1 MLFILELSFA
11 YQVCLLLIVDKMK
24 SSSKFSCIVPTTA
37 SQLCLPSDAPC
48 YYKQQACLGCLQAYG
63 LTPCLEWQLELLGH
77 YGNALAPPTLQPFN
91 TYFEICSQTA
101 VHLMLWLTDDLN
113 ETNMSQSIS
122 DSVDDSNDQLFI
134 SFISFFVLHISILR
148 LCRCSFDR
156 LQKCLIDNNRRVT
169 QKNDKNML
177 NVENN
182 EY

>member
-1 MLFILELSFA
+1 MS
-11 YQVCLLLIVDKMK
+11 
-24 SSSKFSCIVPTTA
+24 
-37 SQLCLPSDAPC
+37 
-48 YYKQQACLGCLQAYG
+48 
-63 LTPCLEWQLELLGH
+63 
-77 YGNALAPPTLQPFN
+77 
-91 TYFEICSQTA
+91 
-101 VHLMLWLTDDLN
+101 WLTDDLN
-113 ETNMSQSIS
+113 ETNMSQSINDS
-122 DSVDDSNDQLFI
+122 DTDSVDDSNDQLFI